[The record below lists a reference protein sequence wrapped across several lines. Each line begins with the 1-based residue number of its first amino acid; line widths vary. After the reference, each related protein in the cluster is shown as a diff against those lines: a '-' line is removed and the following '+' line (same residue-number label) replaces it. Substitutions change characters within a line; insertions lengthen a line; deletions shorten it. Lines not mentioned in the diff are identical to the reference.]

1 MTATTMEAQTTAQTG
16 ELLLE
21 VKNLRVQFPLDEG
34 TVQAVDGISYNLYRG
49 RTLGIVGESG
59 CGKSVTAQSIMRIVP
74 RPGKIVSG
82 EIIYHRQR
90 HATGGS
96 GGMFQR
102 RESVTMMDD
111 AEATEQVDL
120 TKLDPAGREIRAIR
134 GGEIALI
141 FQEPMS
147 SLSPVHTI
155 GHQMV
160 QTIMLH
166 QQVRKEEAREQAI
179 GMLRRVGL
187 PRPNELI
194 DRYSH
199 QLSGGQRQR
208 AVIALALSC
217 QPSLLIAD
225 EPTTALDVT
234 TEAQILELMKEL
246 QRDFGMA
253 IQIITH
259 NLGVVAEMADDV
271 VVMYLGKEVEQAPVE
286 EIFNNPKHPYTR
298 ALLRSV
304 PRLGQKTKGR
314 HRLESIRGMVPDPFS
329 IPQGCAF
336 HTRCPFYKPGVCDE
350 PQYVQVGPKHW
361 ARCNRTQE
369 LES

>member
-1 MTATTMEAQTTAQTG
+1 MTATSVVEQNGAATG

-21 VKNLRVQFPLDEG
+21 VNDLQVQFPLDEG
-34 TVQAVDGISYNLYRG
+34 TVHAVEGISYKLYRG

-74 RPGKIVSG
+74 RPGKIVGG
-82 EIIYHRQR
+82 EILYHRKR
-90 HATGGS
+90 AEALPTGMSWRRPGS
-96 GGMFQR
+96 GAA
-102 RESVTMMDD
+102 TTT
-111 AEATEQVDL
+111 EARTETIDL
-120 TKLDPAGREIRAIR
+120 TQLDPMGRQIRAIR

-155 GHQMV
+155 GHQMI
-160 QTIMLH
+160 QTIVLH
-166 QQVRKEEAREQAI
+166 QNVSKDQARQQSIE
-179 GMLRRVGL
+179 MLRRVGL
-187 PRPNELI
+187 PRPHELI

-217 QPSLLIAD
+217 KPSLLIAD

-286 EIFNNPKHPYTR
+286 EIFYNPKHPYTK

-304 PRLGQKTKGR
+304 PRLGKKTR
-314 HRLESIRGMVPDPFS
+314 DRLESIKGMVPDPFS
-329 IPQGCAF
+329 VPKGCSF
-336 HTRCPFYKPGVCDE
+336 HTRCPYYKPGVCDE
-350 PQYVQVGPKHW
+350 PQYVQVGANHW
-361 ARCNRTQE
+361 ARCNRTGE
-369 LES
+369 LD